1 MPFSFAEN
9 FEVSDYAAEDTTFK
23 KKKKKSKRNI
33 RQADVG
39 QEDGAAGEDVA
50 MVPLDRSMADNLVDD
65 EDLQSAL
72 SRQRKQATMKRG
84 RRMRVDDIVAQV
96 AQERDSNENAEGEE
110 NGVKIE
116 EGAGGDAGLT
126 FDDTTEF
133 VRNVTLESLVKREPA
148 RPAVASSSSTAA
160 PATAVGIQLPDGITV
175 KQEPGEEA
183 TQIRVKIE
191 TTDDDQ
197 PLGGLEVGASGQGD
211 VDMERAE
218 EEGELSEEDEELAEM
233 ALRQGLSI
241 EEMRLKMDAEM
252 VKTETPEDV
261 GLYVSVDYL
270 SSSCANYIGAPQVM
284 VSKPEPTVAGG
295 LAGALALLRQQGALK
310 ESTAETK
317 ERERVQKERDLW
329 LADHRRRVAKRDL
342 ERAKLRGGAVRDQ
355 AQREWEIKTREQQEA
370 RDALQAYANY
380 KPDIKIEYTDE
391 FGRGEKLILKSSCAA
406 PSTDTSCT
414 MLNSHDAPG
423 GMEIV
428 VAQVPVSRIDLRF
441 PKSVSDDPDPLL
453 QW

>member
-1 MPFSFAEN
+1 MPSSFTEN
-9 FEVSDYAAEDTTFK
+9 FEVSDYATEDTTFK

-39 QEDGAAGEDVA
+39 QEDGAAGAEVA

-65 EDLQSAL
+65 DDLQSAL

-84 RRMRVDDIVAQV
+84 KRMRVDDIVAQV
-96 AQERDSNENAEGEE
+96 AQARESNENAEGEE
-110 NGVKIE
+110 AGVKIE

-160 PATAVGIQLPDGITV
+160 PATAGGIQLPDGITV

-197 PLGGLEVGASGQGD
+197 PLGGLEVGVNGQGD

-252 VKTETPEDV
+252 VKTEAPEDV
-261 GLYVSVDYL
+261 SIL
-270 SSSCANYIGAPQVM
+270 SFWVKF
-284 VSKPEPTVAGG
+284 VE
-295 LAGALALLRQQGALK
+295 LL
-310 ESTAETK
+310 
-317 ERERVQKERDLW
+317 
-329 LADHRRRVAKRDL
+329 
-342 ERAKLRGGAVRDQ
+342 
-355 AQREWEIKTREQQEA
+355 
-370 RDALQAYANY
+370 
-380 KPDIKIEYTDE
+380 
-391 FGRGEKLILKSSCAA
+391 C
-406 PSTDTSCT
+406 
-414 MLNSHDAPG
+414 
-423 GMEIV
+423 
-428 VAQVPVSRIDLRF
+428 
-441 PKSVSDDPDPLL
+441 
-453 QW
+453 